1 MTSVSWAVFRQ
12 GNLLRSDGSVVVLI
26 VEQVGELGLEV
37 NGESWLGEGLR
48 EWLWE
53 RECLAILFPVG
64 FWGLRF
70 GPLGGAGLVL
80 GFEGVRDCD

>member
-1 MTSVSWAVFRQ
+1 MISESWAAFRQ

-37 NGESWLGEGLR
+37 KGESWLGEGLR

-53 RECLAILFPVG
+53 RECLAILSRRVL
-64 FWGLRF
+64 GLGF
-70 GPLGGAGLVL
+70 GPSGVAGLVL
-80 GFEGVRDCD
+80 GLEGVMDCD